1 MKRCIQTFVEVN
13 AYYVGLL
20 CRGKPFLKN
29 ENAEKAAY
37 WQNFSSE
44 NLHEFRKERIV
55 NSYKYGN
62 FN

>member
-1 MKRCIQTFVEVN
+1 MYSNLRGSKR
-13 AYYVGLL
+13 LL
-20 CRGKPFLKN
+20 RRIALPRKTLFEKK
-29 ENAEKAAY
+29 NAEKAAY